1 MLRPSAIAH
10 MRILICEPPYVAS
23 SIAPNVQNLPI
34 RAANPKRVPPIK
46 PTKAESS
53 FPPRVLNI
61 KLSYH
66 ILATVLRIYK
76 TNKWEHLSLIF

>member
-1 MLRPSAIAH
+1 MLSPSAIAH

-34 RAANPKRVPPIK
+34 RAANPKRIPPIK

-53 FPPRVLNI
+53 FPPILLSIEV
-61 KLSYH
+61 SYH
-66 ILATVLRIYK
+66 TLTRVLRINMIK
-76 TNKWEHLSLIF
+76 K